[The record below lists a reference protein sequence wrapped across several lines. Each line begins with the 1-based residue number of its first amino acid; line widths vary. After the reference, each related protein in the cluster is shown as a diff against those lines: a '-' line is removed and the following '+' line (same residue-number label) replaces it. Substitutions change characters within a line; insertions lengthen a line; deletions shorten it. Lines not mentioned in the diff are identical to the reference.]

1 MSEDRIQPESDEL
14 TDLLHELIELRR
26 AVATSLGR
34 DQYVY
39 QVLDRAIESHF
50 EPALR
55 NALDEFHR
63 QPIDVQRRVL
73 YAV

>member
-1 MSEDRIQPESDEL
+1 MIEDRSKTEAEL
-14 TDLLHELIELRR
+14 TDLLHELVDLRR

-55 NALDEFHR
+55 NAMDEFHR

>member
-1 MSEDRIQPESDEL
+1 MIHERTDHEASAIVDLLDEL
-14 TDLLHELIELRR
+14 IDLRR
-26 AVATSLGR
+26 AVATTLGR

-39 QVLDRAIESHF
+39 QVLDRAIESHL

-63 QPIDVQRRVL
+63 QPIDVQRRVR
-73 YAV
+73 YSI

>member
-1 MSEDRIQPESDEL
+1 MIEDHIEPVSDEL
-14 TDLLHELIELRR
+14 NDLLHELIELRR
-26 AVATSLGR
+26 AVASSLGR

-39 QVLDRAIESHF
+39 QVLDRAIETHF

-55 NALDEFHR
+55 DAMEEFHR

>member
-1 MSEDRIQPESDEL
+1 MLEQNLDSEIETL
-14 TDLLHELIELRR
+14 NDLLHELVELRR
-26 AVATSLGR
+26 AVATTLGR
-34 DQYVY
+34 EQYVY
-39 QVLDRAIESHF
+39 HVLDRAIESHF

-55 NALDEFHR
+55 HALDEFHR

>member
-1 MSEDRIQPESDEL
+1 MSEDRIEPKSDEL
-14 TDLLHELIELRR
+14 ADLLHELVELRR
-26 AVATSLGR
+26 AVAAALGR

-55 NALDEFHR
+55 NALDEFQR
-63 QPIDVQRRVL
+63 QPIDVQRRVR